1 MKIELELLQNNYQ
14 ENNLDINMMRLIKN
28 MQDKYTPEYFEEL
41 SKNSYKGD
49 RNYPENFSNW
59 YFHIK
64 DFGKF
69 KTAKIINNQIF
80 T

>member
-1 MKIELELLQNNYQ
+1 M

-41 SKNSYKGD
+41 SKNSYKED

-64 DFGKF
+64 ILVNLKQL
-69 KTAKIINNQIF
+69 KL
-80 T
+80 

>member
-1 MKIELELLQNNYQ
+1 MEM

-49 RNYPENFSNW
+49 KQPNIYLGRN
-59 YFHIK
+59 
-64 DFGKF
+64 
-69 KTAKIINNQIF
+69 
-80 T
+80 